1 MTIAQIE
8 IQRELF
14 DSTKATGWVKLVNGN
29 EVILTQ
35 AKIDEL
41 IQDPSNEKHYKI
53 LNNWY
58 DLLPEK

>member
-29 EVILTQ
+29 EVVLTQ
-35 AKIDEL
+35 TKIDEL